1 MKKSYATPRHLK
13 AGARLMY
20 QQLQADFDVSDAA
33 GKALLLAAAE
43 ARQRCDQARE
53 AIAKG
58 GGVCVDRF
66 GQEKTSPWIA
76 IERDSRASMVSAL
89 RALKLAPGAES

>member
-1 MKKSYATPRHLK
+1 MTKSYPTPRHLK

-20 QQLQADFDVSDAA
+20 QQLQSDFDVSDAA

-43 ARQRCDQARE
+43 ARQRAEEARL
-53 AIAKG
+53 AMAKSG
-58 GGVCVDRF
+58 AVVADRF
-66 GQEKTSPWIA
+66 GQLKPSPWAA

-89 RALKLAPGAES
+89 RALRLAPGDAP